1 MPEKASSGMMDGVPS
16 MRRDGGAVLCYS
28 FPPYGDA
35 PAESARASAGAALLS
50 QLRAGNQRSTDV
62 RRLLCRDL
70 PPLWYAAGIA
80 RRTRNRIMDPVP
92 VLAADVDSSSAAR
105 ANQNN
110 PTRAKPTLVRGLS
123 LLDSVL
129 LLVSGIIGSSIFLT
143 AKDIAVPLPQPIL
156 FLLVWVLGAVISLFG
171 CVAFAELGS
180 MFPDSGG
187 QYIYLREAYGD
198 LVAFLYGWMLFAVA
212 NGGSIAAL
220 SVASAAYLGKVFPVA
235 SEQRVVFALLGIS
248 VTRAHVLGLVLIA
261 ILTYVNVVGLR
272 WGTLLQNVS
281 TWTKFTAM
289 AAFVVLGFAIG
300 KGSWSNFHA
309 PGTSL
314 TMGLA
319 PTQLISALGVGLI
332 AVFWA
337 YDGWV
342 YITWVAGE
350 VKEPRRNVPLA
361 MVLGVLAVGVIYV
374 AMNMTYVYAL
384 PLKEIAV
391 HETIA
396 HAAAEAL
403 FSPGAAMWLS
413 LVIAV
418 SCFSAAATCTLS
430 GARVYLAM
438 AQDGVFFKRMAVIHP
453 KWRTPAFSL
462 VGQGAWAA
470 ALTLSG
476 RYDQLYT
483 YVIYG
488 MVLSY
493 TLTVMGMFL
502 LRWKRPEIPRP
513 YRCTGYPWLPAIY
526 VLIGAAWT
534 LNTIITRPSEA
545 FWGTAIVLVGVP
557 GYLYWKRSGRA

>member
-1 MPEKASSGMMDGVPS
+1 MEP
-16 MRRDGGAVLCYS
+16 
-28 FPPYGDA
+28 
-35 PAESARASAGAALLS
+35 
-50 QLRAGNQRSTDV
+50 T
-62 RRLLCRDL
+62 
-70 PPLWYAAGIA
+70 
-80 RRTRNRIMDPVP
+80 P
-92 VLAADVDSSSAAR
+92 VLPAIENAASDP
-105 ANQNN
+105 QNG
-110 PTRAKPTLVRGLS
+110 KPTLVRGLS

-143 AKDIAVPLPQPIL
+143 AKDIATPLPQPAL
-156 FLLVWVLGAVISLFG
+156 FLLVWVLGALISLCACF
-171 CVAFAELGS
+171 AFAELGS

-212 NGGSIAAL
+212 NGGTIAAL
-220 SVASAAYLGKVFPVA
+220 SVASAAYIGQVVPLLSQERVA
-235 SEQRVVFALLGIS
+235 FSFAGIAVTHAHLFGLLLIALLTVI
-248 VTRAHVLGLVLIA
+248 
-261 ILTYVNVVGLR
+261 NVVGLR
-272 WGTLLQNVS
+272 WGALLQNVS

-289 AAFVVLGFAIG
+289 AAFVGLGFVIG
-300 KGSWSNFHA
+300 KGHWSNFHA
-309 PGTSL
+309 SGTPL
-314 TMGLA
+314 NLGLNA
-319 PTQLISALGVGLI
+319 GQLISAMGVGLI

-350 VKEPRRNVPLA
+350 VKEPRRNVPRA
-361 MVLGVLAVGVIYV
+361 MVLGVLAVAVIYI
-374 AMNMTYVYAL
+374 AMNLTYMYAL
-384 PLKEIAV
+384 PLNEIAQ

-396 HAAAEAL
+396 HAAASVL
-403 FSPGAAMWLS
+403 FTPGAAMWLS
-413 LVIAV
+413 LMIAI

-438 AQDGVFFKRMAVIHP
+438 AQDGVFFKRMAEIHP

-462 VGQGAWAA
+462 IGQGIWAA

-493 TLTVMGMFL
+493 TLTVIALFW
-502 LRWKRPEIPRP
+502 LRWKRPDIPRP

-526 VLIGAAWT
+526 VLIGGAWT
-534 LNTIITRPSEA
+534 LNTIFTRPKEA
-545 FWGTAIVLVGVP
+545 FWGTAIVLIGVP
-557 GYLYWKRSGRA
+557 GYLYWKWSKR

>member
-1 MPEKASSGMMDGVPS
+1 MEPTP
-16 MRRDGGAVLCYS
+16 VL
-28 FPPYGDA
+28 
-35 PAESARASAGAALLS
+35 PA
-50 QLRAGNQRSTDV
+50 TDV
-62 RRLLCRDL
+62 
-70 PPLWYAAGIA
+70 PLSGSAAGS
-80 RRTRNRIMDPVP
+80 TK
-92 VLAADVDSSSAAR
+92 SGS
-105 ANQNN
+105 
-110 PTRAKPTLVRGLS
+110 KPTLVRGLG

-143 AKDIAVPLPQPIL
+143 AKDIAGPLPQPML
-156 FLLVWVLGAVISLFG
+156 FLLVWVLGALISLSACF
-171 CVAFAELGS
+171 AFAELGS

-198 LVAFLYGWMLFAVA
+198 LVAFLYGWMLFSVA

-220 SVASAAYLGKVFPVA
+220 SVASAAYLGQVFPLVSQDHIVVA
-235 SEQRVVFALLGIS
+235 MAGIAI
-248 VTRAHVLGLVLIA
+248 TRAHLLGLLLIVV
-261 ILTYVNVVGLR
+261 LTYVNVVGLR

-289 AAFVVLGFAIG
+289 SAFVVLGFAIG
-300 KGSWSNFHA
+300 KGNWSNFHSH
-309 PGTSL
+309 GVGL
-314 TMGLA
+314 TLGLG

-332 AVFWA
+332 AVYWA

-350 VKEPRRNVPLA
+350 VKNPRRNVPLA
-361 MVLGVLAVGVIYV
+361 MVLGVLVVGAIYI
-374 AMNMTYVYAL
+374 AMNLTYVYAM
-384 PLKEIAV
+384 PLKEIAE

-396 HAAAEAL
+396 HAAAAVL
-403 FSPGAAMWLS
+403 FSPRAAVWLS
-413 LVIAV
+413 LMIAI

-462 VGQGAWAA
+462 IGQGVWAA

-493 TLTVMGMFL
+493 TLTVIALFW
-502 LRWKRPEIPRP
+502 LRWKRPDIPRP
-513 YRCTGYPWLPAIY
+513 YRCAGYPWLPAIY
-526 VLIGAAWT
+526 VLIGAAWI
-534 LNTIITRPSEA
+534 LNTTIRRPMES
-545 FWGTAIVLVGVP
+545 FWNMAIVLVGVP
-557 GYLYWKRSGRA
+557 GYLYWKRSSRNQTSAGPPAAAS

>member
-1 MPEKASSGMMDGVPS
+1 MEP
-16 MRRDGGAVLCYS
+16 
-28 FPPYGDA
+28 A
-35 PAESARASAGAALLS
+35 PV
-50 QLRAGNQRSTDV
+50 LRAEENAPSESR
-62 RRLLCRDL
+62 
-70 PPLWYAAGIA
+70 
-80 RRTRNRIMDPVP
+80 
-92 VLAADVDSSSAAR
+92 
-105 ANQNN
+105 
-110 PTRAKPTLVRGLS
+110 PTLVRGLS

-143 AKDIAVPLPQPIL
+143 AKDIAAPLPHPAL
-156 FLLVWVLGAVISLFG
+156 FLLVWVLGGLISLCACFP
-171 CVAFAELGS
+171 FAELGS

-212 NGGSIAAL
+212 NGGTIAAL
-220 SVASAAYLGKVFPVA
+220 SVASAAYSGNVFPAV
-235 SEQRVVFALLGIS
+235 SEQRVVFAIGGLAIM
-248 VTRAHVLGLVLIA
+248 RAHLLALLLIA

-272 WGTLLQNVS
+272 WGALLQNVS
-281 TWTKFTAM
+281 TWTKFAAM

-300 KGSWSNFHA
+300 KGHWSNFESH
-309 PGTSL
+309 GLGL
-314 TMGLA
+314 TMGLS
-319 PTQLISALGVGLI
+319 PTQLISALGVGMI

-350 VKEPRRNVPLA
+350 VKNPRKNVPLA
-361 MVLGVLAVGVIYV
+361 MFLGVLAVGVIYI
-374 AMNMTYVYAL
+374 AMNMTYIYAM
-384 PLKEIAV
+384 PLNEIAA

-396 HAAAEAL
+396 HAAAAVL
-403 FSPGAAMWLS
+403 FSAKAAGWLS
-413 LVIAV
+413 LMIAV
-418 SCFSAAATCTLS
+418 ACFSAAATCTLA

-438 AQDGVFFKRMAVIHP
+438 AQDGVFFQRMAEIHP

-462 VGQGAWAA
+462 IGQGVWAA
-470 ALTLSG
+470 ALTVSG

-493 TLTVMGMFL
+493 TLTVIGFFW

-513 YRCTGYPWLPAIY
+513 YRCTGYPWLPGIY
-526 VLIGAAWT
+526 VLIGTAWT
-534 LNTIITRPSEA
+534 LNTIITRPTEA

-557 GYLYWKRSGRA
+557 GYWYWKRSSKRIL

>member
-1 MPEKASSGMMDGVPS
+1 MDS
-16 MRRDGGAVLCYS
+16 
-28 FPPYGDA
+28 
-35 PAESARASAGAALLS
+35 
-50 QLRAGNQRSTDV
+50 
-62 RRLLCRDL
+62 
-70 PPLWYAAGIA
+70 I
-80 RRTRNRIMDPVP
+80 P
-92 VLAADVDSSSAAR
+92 VLPASESRPSTITPPDS
-105 ANQNN
+105 
-110 PTRAKPTLVRGLS
+110 KPTLVRGLG

-143 AKDIAVPLPQPIL
+143 AKDIAGPLPHPVL
-156 FLLVWVLGAVISLFG
+156 FLLVWVLGALISLCACF
-171 CVAFAELGS
+171 AFAELGS

-198 LVAFLYGWMLFAVA
+198 LIAFLYGWMLFAVA

-220 SVASAAYLGKVFPVA
+220 SVAAAAYTGQVFPFVSQDHVVVA
-235 SEQRVVFALLGIS
+235 FVGIV
-248 VTRAHVLGLVLIA
+248 VTRAHLFGLVLIVV
-261 ILTYVNVVGLR
+261 LTYVNVVGLR
-272 WGTLLQNVS
+272 WGTLLQNIS

-300 KGSWSNFHA
+300 KGSWSNFNPHGA
-309 PGTSL
+309 SL
-314 TMGLA
+314 TMGLGPA
-319 PTQLISALGVGLI
+319 QLISALGVGLI

-374 AMNMTYVYAL
+374 AMNVTYMYAL
-384 PLKEIAV
+384 PLKEIAA

-396 HAAAEAL
+396 HAAAAAL
-403 FSPGAAMWLS
+403 FSPRAAVWLS
-413 LVIAV
+413 LMIAV

-430 GARVYLAM
+430 GARVYMAM

-453 KWRTPAFSL
+453 RWRTPAFSL
-462 VGQGAWAA
+462 IGQGIWAA

-493 TLTVMGMFL
+493 TLTVIGMFL

-526 VLIGAAWT
+526 VLIGTAWT
-534 LNTIITRPSEA
+534 LNTIITRPTEA

-557 GYLYWKRSGRA
+557 GYLYWKRRSHDETSSPAHGSH

>member
-1 MPEKASSGMMDGVPS
+1 MDPIPIAPAIVPS
-16 MRRDGGAVLCYS
+16 V
-28 FPPYGDA
+28 
-35 PAESARASAGAALLS
+35 GAAIS
-50 QLRAGNQRSTDV
+50 NSKDQ
-62 RRLLCRDL
+62 
-70 PPLWYAAGIA
+70 
-80 RRTRNRIMDPVP
+80 
-92 VLAADVDSSSAAR
+92 
-105 ANQNN
+105 
-110 PTRAKPTLVRGLS
+110 PTLVRGLG

-143 AKDIAVPLPQPIL
+143 AKDIAGPLPQPLL
-156 FLLVWVLGAVISLFG
+156 FLLVWVLGALISLCACF
-171 CVAFAELGS
+171 AFAELGS
-180 MFPDSGG
+180 MYPDSGG
-187 QYIYLREAYGD
+187 QYIFLREAYGD

-220 SVASAAYLGKVFPVA
+220 SVASAAYLGQVIPFV
-235 SEQRVVFALLGIS
+235 SQGHVVFSLFGMAI
-248 VTRAHVLGLVLIA
+248 TRAHLLGLVLIA
-261 ILTYVNVVGLR
+261 ILTWVNVVGLR
-272 WGTLLQNVS
+272 WGALLQNVS

-289 AAFVVLGFAIG
+289 SAFVLLGFAIG
-300 KGSWSNFHA
+300 KGNWANFH
-309 PGTSL
+309 TSDVSL
-314 TMGLA
+314 SAGLGVGG
-319 PTQLISALGVGLI
+319 LISALGVGLI

-350 VKEPRRNVPLA
+350 VKDPRRNVPLA
-361 MVLGVLAVGVIYV
+361 MVLGVLAVGAIYI
-374 AMNMTYVYAL
+374 AMNVTYLYAM
-384 PLKEIAV
+384 PVNEIAA

-396 HAAAEAL
+396 HAAAAAL
-403 FSPGAAMWLS
+403 FSPGAAVWLS

-462 VGQGAWAA
+462 IGQSIWAG

-493 TLTVMGMFL
+493 TLTVIALFW
-502 LRWKRPEIPRP
+502 LRWKRPDIPRP
-513 YRCTGYPWLPAIY
+513 YRCSGYPWLPAIY
-526 VLIGAAWT
+526 IFIGAAWT
-534 LNTIITRPSEA
+534 LNTIITRPTEA
-545 FWGTAIVLVGVP
+545 FWGTAIVLAGVP
-557 GYLYWKRSGRA
+557 GYLYWKRGKRSVAETM